1 MRYSI
6 GIVISI
12 FLFLVNIPNAFA
24 EDTLQIDTK
33 LKHSP
38 DNIDNYYTFPK
49 QTQLILSGNHEMCPS
64 NNCKIIFD
72 KYVDE
77 FIGSGVVLTTEP
89 NKNKMTLNGYFR
101 LTGGEDDKCI
111 CIIGLLFECETHTE
125 TNEKLG
131 TTKYVCGGSGSFIPE
146 DESKGAYN
154 YDYTASFELPSK
166 HFIFNGT
173 STGTTGG
180 SQHDCILFD
189 C

>member
-1 MRYSI
+1 MVCNMS
-6 GIVISI
+6 VVV
-12 FLFLVNIPNAFA
+12 FLFYSEALDPSLCLVLIVLLSLCSNLLRRSSR
-24 EDTLQIDTK
+24 E
-33 LKHSP
+33 
-38 DNIDNYYTFPK
+38 
-49 QTQLILSGNHEMCPS
+49 QLGLLANFYHEMCPS

>member
-1 MRYSI
+1 MLKNRYYF
-6 GIVISI
+6 GITFVI
-12 FLFLVNIPNAFA
+12 FLMNIPNAFA

-38 DNIDNYYTFPK
+38 DDIDNYYTFPK

-72 KYVDE
+72 KYVDK

-89 NKNKMTLNGYFR
+89 NKMNLHGYFR
-101 LTGGEDDKCI
+101 LTGGEDKCI
-111 CIIGLLFECETHTE
+111 CIIGLLFECDTHTE
-125 TNEKLG
+125 TNSKLG
-131 TTKYVCGGSGSFIPE
+131 TTRYVCEGSGSFMPE
-146 DESKGAYN
+146 DISLGDYN
-154 YDYTASFELPSK
+154 YDFTASFELPSK

-173 STGTTGG
+173 NTRTTGG
-180 SQHDCILFD
+180 DQHDCILFD